1 MTKRIIHRRF
11 LCICLVLCMLISCF
25 PTGTA
30 WAALNESENGDLR
43 VAAKNFT
50 YWYYNPNNVS
60 GKWSTTLEGWAVT
73 AYSDIFPLVVHPS
86 RVPDVWVDSGRNDE
100 GREALVEKY
109 RYTGTY
115 WTLEDGLLDVNSGSE
130 DPNSDYNLYLD
141 EDTAT
146 LHLRDAYLEAMYC
159 LFLNDNVSTIMPD
172 AGTDAPL
179 TIELEGDNSILTSHD
194 SSIFTRGITF
204 DPIDRN
210 VDITSDLILTG
221 EGSLKMEC
229 GAVRNNPIAES
240 YAIYLKN
247 SDLIIDGVS
256 LDVDVQPGTGQY
268 KCRTAFKANT
278 VTVKSGSSINVTL
291 EEGSGGAAFDAQ
303 SVTIEDGSSLTVTMT
318 RDCQMFASSAST
330 QSVSTLSGNGS
341 GGKLRLQEGGELTI
355 IVESGSTDLTGVLTG
370 DTDLSQVKFQVD
382 GLLVLPEGS
391 DPNDLNGNITGSGS
405 VLIRSGSEE
414 SGGSDKIYS
423 IQDGIL
429 KESEE
434 GVIFG
439 DIEVSTGG
447 EEITAEQN
455 LGYTWTKETHYIDEN
470 GELGGI
476 VGETGSGTGTGDGTT
491 EGGQTGGDQTGG
503 GQTGGDQ
510 TGGDQTGGDQTGG
523 DQTGGGQTGGNQT
536 GGGQTGGGQTGGDQT
551 GGDQTGGD
559 QTGGGQTGGDQT
571 GEGSTDQTETI
582 DVWTLTILR
591 PNVVGDIIITQVLP
605 EAFPAIPYENK
616 GYYLTID
623 WLNDYLAGH
632 ANETEMRIAAADRC
646 NVIGDVKVEYSLN
659 YYPDENGKIENVL
672 NSDKLPGSYDYLK
685 VLGSLT
691 FETQDMYVDNV
702 IYKYGK
708 VEIGG
713 RLNGIG
719 IEAWKAELLST
730 ADLTLS
736 NGIFLTENNNNSSTS
751 ADWDLTEEAIN
762 MLPVLLGSLRNEKDW
777 NPEKVMEYKDLL
789 KKQFF
794 NACSDAFLM
803 DQGAVYRMTADGASP
818 VQVTVSAKRYI
829 PLSSTEESL
838 CPQVIITLESGEAA
852 NEDGGQN
859 EEPDPGEG
867 EGKDEGTTE
876 GEGGGPND
884 SEGDGEDSTET
895 PVIIDLNLTQADISK
910 FIGFP
915 EGNPLFPEDA
925 SFVMEKTLIN
935 QNMADYVFSI
945 QYPEKEEEPGEEETP
960 GNSSSSSSSSGEH
973 GQRLPIAGGT
983 GAEGADPGTEPDG
996 GSTGGYSQPAN
1007 CVSDTLGPVTVNG
1020 SYQFKL
1026 TSTDGSAPVVTVSG
1040 SAFRVLTVSQDGNDF
1055 YVKIY
1060 AVGAPGSTGEV
1071 YVNGVRVATAA
1082 VGSVCGGVLSDTTAP
1097 FTVRQGETY
1106 QFRLTSDTMPSMTAG
1121 SSSFTVEYA
1130 GNSGRDWFFK
1140 VHAVGEIG
1148 DGCGFYVNG
1157 APFPAAIAHITA
1169 KES

>member
-30 WAALNESENGDLR
+30 RAAMTESENGDLR
-43 VAAKNFT
+43 VAAESFT
-50 YWYYNPNNVS
+50 HWYYDPELPSNN
-60 GKWSTTLEGWAVT
+60 WTTTLEGWAVT
-73 AYSDIFPLVVHPS
+73 AHSDIFPLVVHPS

-115 WTLEDGLLDVNSGSE
+115 WTLKDGLLDVNSGSE

-146 LHLRDAYLEAMYC
+146 LHLRNANLEAMYC
-159 LFLNDNVSTIMPD
+159 LFLNDNVSTIMPN

-179 TIELEGDNSILTSHD
+179 TIELEGDNSILASHE

-229 GAVRNNPIAES
+229 GAVGNNPIAES

-291 EEGSGGAAFDAQ
+291 EEGSGGAVFDAQ
-303 SVTIEDGSSLTVTMT
+303 SVTIGDGSSLTVTMT

-330 QSVSTLSGNGS
+330 LSENGS
-341 GGKLRLQEGGELTI
+341 DGKLRLQEGGELTI
-355 IVESGSTDLTGVLTG
+355 IVESGTTDLTGVLTG

-391 DPNDLNGNITGSGS
+391 NPDDLTGNITGSGS
-405 VLIRSGSEE
+405 VLIRGGSEE
-414 SGGSDKIYS
+414 SGDKIYS
-423 IQDGIL
+423 IQDGSL
-429 KESEE
+429 KESTE

-439 DIEVSTGG
+439 DIEVSTAGP
-447 EEITAEQN
+447 EITEEQN

-491 EGGQTGGDQTGG
+491 EGDQTGGGQTGEGQTGGDQTGEDQTG
-503 GQTGGDQ
+503 GDQTGEGQTGEDQ

-523 DQTGGGQTGGNQT
+523 D
-536 GGGQTGGGQTGGDQT
+536 
-551 GGDQTGGD
+551 
-559 QTGGGQTGGDQT
+559 QTGGDQT

-632 ANETEMRIAAADRC
+632 DNETEMRIAAADRC
-646 NVIGDVKVEYSLN
+646 NIIGDVKVEYSLK

-751 ADWDLTEEAIN
+751 ADWMLTEEAIN
-762 MLPVLLGSLRNEKDW
+762 MLPVILGSLRNKKDW
-777 NPEKVMEYKDLL
+777 DPEKVMEYKDLL

-803 DQGAVYRMTADGASP
+803 D
-818 VQVTVSAKRYI
+818 
-829 PLSSTEESL
+829 
-838 CPQVIITLESGEAA
+838 
-852 NEDGGQN
+852 
-859 EEPDPGEG
+859 
-867 EGKDEGTTE
+867 
-876 GEGGGPND
+876 
-884 SEGDGEDSTET
+884 
-895 PVIIDLNLTQADISK
+895 
-910 FIGFP
+910 
-915 EGNPLFPEDA
+915 
-925 SFVMEKTLIN
+925 
-935 QNMADYVFSI
+935 
-945 QYPEKEEEPGEEETP
+945 
-960 GNSSSSSSSSGEH
+960 
-973 GQRLPIAGGT
+973 
-983 GAEGADPGTEPDG
+983 
-996 GSTGGYSQPAN
+996 
-1007 CVSDTLGPVTVNG
+1007 
-1020 SYQFKL
+1020 
-1026 TSTDGSAPVVTVSG
+1026 
-1040 SAFRVLTVSQDGNDF
+1040 
-1055 YVKIY
+1055 
-1060 AVGAPGSTGEV
+1060 
-1071 YVNGVRVATAA
+1071 
-1082 VGSVCGGVLSDTTAP
+1082 
-1097 FTVRQGETY
+1097 
-1106 QFRLTSDTMPSMTAG
+1106 
-1121 SSSFTVEYA
+1121 
-1130 GNSGRDWFFK
+1130 
-1140 VHAVGEIG
+1140 
-1148 DGCGFYVNG
+1148 
-1157 APFPAAIAHITA
+1157 
-1169 KES
+1169 

>member
-1 MTKRIIHRRF
+1 MPPSPSNWRAI
-11 LCICLVLCMLISCF
+11 
-25 PTGTA
+25 TA
-30 WAALNESENGDLR
+30 
-43 VAAKNFT
+43 
-50 YWYYNPNNVS
+50 
-60 GKWSTTLEGWAVT
+60 
-73 AYSDIFPLVVHPS
+73 
-86 RVPDVWVDSGRNDE
+86 
-100 GREALVEKY
+100 
-109 RYTGTY
+109 
-115 WTLEDGLLDVNSGSE
+115 
-130 DPNSDYNLYLD
+130 
-141 EDTAT
+141 
-146 LHLRDAYLEAMYC
+146 
-159 LFLNDNVSTIMPD
+159 
-172 AGTDAPL
+172 
-179 TIELEGDNSILTSHD
+179 SIASHD

-229 GAVRNNPIAES
+229 GAVGNNPIAES

-341 GGKLRLQEGGELTI
+341 DGKLRLQEGGELTI
-355 IVESGSTDLTGVLTG
+355 IVESGTTDLTGVLTG

-391 DPNDLNGNITGSGS
+391 DPDDLTGNITGSGS

-447 EEITAEQN
+447 EEEITEEQN

-491 EGGQTGGDQTGG
+491 E
-503 GQTGGDQ
+503 
-510 TGGDQTGGDQTGG
+510 
-523 DQTGGGQTGGNQT
+523 
-536 GGGQTGGGQTGGDQT
+536 
-551 GGDQTGGD
+551 GD

-751 ADWDLTEEAIN
+751 AYWDLTEEAIN

-777 NPEKVMEYKDLL
+777 DPEKVMEYKDLL

-818 VQVTVSAKRYI
+818 VQVKVSAKRYI

-852 NEDGGQN
+852 NEDGEQN

-895 PVIIDLNLTQADISK
+895 PVTIDLNLTQADISK

-925 SFVMEKTLIN
+925 SFVMEKTLIY

-1026 TSTDGSAPVVTVSG
+1026 TSTDGSAPVVTVNG

-1121 SSSFTVEYA
+1121 SPSFTVEYA

-1157 APFPAAIAHITA
+1157 APFPVAIAHITA

>member
-11 LCICLVLCMLISCF
+11 LCICLVLCMLVSCF
-25 PTGTA
+25 PTGTPR
-30 WAALNESENGDLR
+30 AAMTESEKGDLR
-43 VAAKNFT
+43 VAAEPFT
-50 YWYYNPNNVS
+50 HWYYDPELPSNN
-60 GKWSTTLEGWAVT
+60 WTTTLEGWAVT
-73 AYSDIFPLVVHPS
+73 AHSDIFPLVVHPS

-115 WTLEDGLLDVNSGSE
+115 WTLKDGLLDVNSGSE

-146 LHLRDAYLEAMYC
+146 LHLRNANLEAMYC
-159 LFLNDNVSTIMPD
+159 LFLNDNVSTIMPN

-179 TIELEGDNSILTSHD
+179 TIELEGDNSILASHE

-229 GAVRNNPIAES
+229 GAVGNNPIAES

-291 EEGSGGAAFDAQ
+291 EEGSGGAVFDAQ
-303 SVTIEDGSSLTVTMT
+303 SVTIGDGSSLTVTMT

-330 QSVSTLSGNGS
+330 LSENGS
-341 GGKLRLQEGGELTI
+341 DGKLRLQEGGELTI
-355 IVESGSTDLTGVLTG
+355 IVESGTTDLTGVLTG

-391 DPNDLNGNITGSGS
+391 NPDDLTGNITGSGS
-405 VLIRSGSEE
+405 VLIRGGSEE
-414 SGGSDKIYS
+414 SGDKIYS
-423 IQDGIL
+423 IQDGSL
-429 KESEE
+429 KESTE

-439 DIEVSTGG
+439 DIEVSTAGP
-447 EEITAEQN
+447 EITEEQN

-491 EGGQTGGDQTGG
+491 EGDQTGGGQTGEGQTGGDQTGEDQTGGDQTGEGQTGEGQTGGGQTGG

-523 DQTGGGQTGGNQT
+523 DQTGG
-536 GGGQTGGGQTGGDQT
+536 DQT
-551 GGDQTGGD
+551 GGD
-559 QTGGGQTGGDQT
+559 QTGGDQT

-632 ANETEMRIAAADRC
+632 DNETEMRIAAADRC
-646 NVIGDVKVEYSLN
+646 NIIGDVKVEYSLK

-751 ADWDLTEEAIN
+751 ADWMLTEEAIN
-762 MLPVLLGSLRNEKDW
+762 MLPVILGSLRNKKDW
-777 NPEKVMEYKDLL
+777 DPEKVMEYKDLL

-803 DQGAVYRMTADGASP
+803 D
-818 VQVTVSAKRYI
+818 
-829 PLSSTEESL
+829 
-838 CPQVIITLESGEAA
+838 
-852 NEDGGQN
+852 
-859 EEPDPGEG
+859 
-867 EGKDEGTTE
+867 
-876 GEGGGPND
+876 
-884 SEGDGEDSTET
+884 
-895 PVIIDLNLTQADISK
+895 
-910 FIGFP
+910 
-915 EGNPLFPEDA
+915 
-925 SFVMEKTLIN
+925 
-935 QNMADYVFSI
+935 
-945 QYPEKEEEPGEEETP
+945 
-960 GNSSSSSSSSGEH
+960 
-973 GQRLPIAGGT
+973 
-983 GAEGADPGTEPDG
+983 
-996 GSTGGYSQPAN
+996 
-1007 CVSDTLGPVTVNG
+1007 
-1020 SYQFKL
+1020 
-1026 TSTDGSAPVVTVSG
+1026 
-1040 SAFRVLTVSQDGNDF
+1040 
-1055 YVKIY
+1055 
-1060 AVGAPGSTGEV
+1060 
-1071 YVNGVRVATAA
+1071 
-1082 VGSVCGGVLSDTTAP
+1082 
-1097 FTVRQGETY
+1097 
-1106 QFRLTSDTMPSMTAG
+1106 
-1121 SSSFTVEYA
+1121 
-1130 GNSGRDWFFK
+1130 
-1140 VHAVGEIG
+1140 
-1148 DGCGFYVNG
+1148 
-1157 APFPAAIAHITA
+1157 
-1169 KES
+1169 

>member
-30 WAALNESENGDLR
+30 RAAMTESENGDLR
-43 VAAKNFT
+43 VAAESFT
-50 YWYYNPNNVS
+50 HWYYDPELPSNN
-60 GKWSTTLEGWAVT
+60 WTTTLEGWAVT
-73 AYSDIFPLVVHPS
+73 AHSDIFPLVVHPS

-115 WTLEDGLLDVNSGSE
+115 WTLKDGLLDVNSGSE

-146 LHLRDAYLEAMYC
+146 LHLRNANLEAMYC
-159 LFLNDNVSTIMPD
+159 LFLNDNVSTIMPN

-179 TIELEGDNSILTSHD
+179 TIELEGDNSILASHE

-229 GAVRNNPIAES
+229 GAVGNNPIAES

-291 EEGSGGAAFDAQ
+291 EEGSGGAVFDAQ
-303 SVTIEDGSSLTVTMT
+303 SVTIGDGSSLTVTMT

-330 QSVSTLSGNGS
+330 LSENGS
-341 GGKLRLQEGGELTI
+341 DGKLRLQEGGELTI
-355 IVESGSTDLTGVLTG
+355 IVESGTTDLTGVLTG

-391 DPNDLNGNITGSGS
+391 NPDDLTGNITGSGS
-405 VLIRSGSEE
+405 VLIRGGSEE
-414 SGGSDKIYS
+414 SGDKIYS
-423 IQDGIL
+423 IQDGSL
-429 KESEE
+429 KESTE

-439 DIEVSTGG
+439 DIEVSTAGP
-447 EEITAEQN
+447 EITEEQN

-491 EGGQTGGDQTGG
+491 EGDQTGGGQTGEGQTGGDQTGE
-503 GQTGGDQ
+503 DQ
-510 TGGDQTGGDQTGG
+510 TGGDQTGE
-523 DQTGGGQTGGNQT
+523 GQTGEGQT

-559 QTGGGQTGGDQT
+559 QTGGDQTGGDQT

-632 ANETEMRIAAADRC
+632 DNETEMRIAAADRC
-646 NVIGDVKVEYSLN
+646 NIIGDVKVEYSLK

-751 ADWDLTEEAIN
+751 ADWMLTEEAIN
-762 MLPVLLGSLRNEKDW
+762 MLPVILGSLRNKKDW
-777 NPEKVMEYKDLL
+777 DPEKVMEYKDLL

-803 DQGAVYRMTADGASP
+803 D
-818 VQVTVSAKRYI
+818 
-829 PLSSTEESL
+829 
-838 CPQVIITLESGEAA
+838 
-852 NEDGGQN
+852 
-859 EEPDPGEG
+859 
-867 EGKDEGTTE
+867 
-876 GEGGGPND
+876 
-884 SEGDGEDSTET
+884 
-895 PVIIDLNLTQADISK
+895 
-910 FIGFP
+910 
-915 EGNPLFPEDA
+915 
-925 SFVMEKTLIN
+925 
-935 QNMADYVFSI
+935 
-945 QYPEKEEEPGEEETP
+945 
-960 GNSSSSSSSSGEH
+960 
-973 GQRLPIAGGT
+973 
-983 GAEGADPGTEPDG
+983 
-996 GSTGGYSQPAN
+996 
-1007 CVSDTLGPVTVNG
+1007 
-1020 SYQFKL
+1020 
-1026 TSTDGSAPVVTVSG
+1026 
-1040 SAFRVLTVSQDGNDF
+1040 
-1055 YVKIY
+1055 
-1060 AVGAPGSTGEV
+1060 
-1071 YVNGVRVATAA
+1071 
-1082 VGSVCGGVLSDTTAP
+1082 
-1097 FTVRQGETY
+1097 
-1106 QFRLTSDTMPSMTAG
+1106 
-1121 SSSFTVEYA
+1121 
-1130 GNSGRDWFFK
+1130 
-1140 VHAVGEIG
+1140 
-1148 DGCGFYVNG
+1148 
-1157 APFPAAIAHITA
+1157 
-1169 KES
+1169 

>member
-172 AGTDAPL
+172 AGTNAPL
-179 TIELEGDNSILTSHD
+179 TIELEGDNSILASHD

-229 GAVRNNPIAES
+229 GAVGNNPRAES

-330 QSVSTLSGNGS
+330 QSVSTLSENGS
-341 GGKLRLQEGGELTI
+341 DGKLRLQEGGELTI

-423 IQDGIL
+423 IQDGSL

-491 EGGQTGGDQTGG
+491 EGGQTGG
-503 GQTGGDQ
+503 
-510 TGGDQTGGDQTGG
+510 
-523 DQTGGGQTGGNQT
+523 NQT

-551 GGDQTGGD
+551 GGDQTGGG
-559 QTGGGQTGGDQT
+559 QTGGDQTGGDQT

-632 ANETEMRIAAADRC
+632 DNETEMRIAAADRC
-646 NVIGDVKVEYSLN
+646 NVIGDVKVRYSLN
-659 YYPDENGKIENVL
+659 YYPDENGKIKNVL

-713 RLNGIG
+713 KLNGIG

-751 ADWDLTEEAIN
+751 ADWILTEEAIN
-762 MLPVLLGSLRNEKDW
+762 MLPVLLGSLRNEEDW
-777 NPEKVMEYKDLL
+777 DPEKVMEYKDLL

-818 VQVTVSAKRYI
+818 VQVKVSAKYWI
-829 PLSSTEESL
+829 DLDTEP

-852 NEDGGQN
+852 NEDGEQN

-895 PVIIDLNLTQADISK
+895 PVTIDLNLTQADISK

-915 EGNPLFPEDA
+915 EGNPLFPE
-925 SFVMEKTLIN
+925 F
-935 QNMADYVFSI
+935 
-945 QYPEKEEEPGEEETP
+945 
-960 GNSSSSSSSSGEH
+960 
-973 GQRLPIAGGT
+973 
-983 GAEGADPGTEPDG
+983 
-996 GSTGGYSQPAN
+996 QP
-1007 CVSDTLGPVTVNG
+1007 L
-1020 SYQFKL
+1020 
-1026 TSTDGSAPVVTVSG
+1026 
-1040 SAFRVLTVSQDGNDF
+1040 
-1055 YVKIY
+1055 
-1060 AVGAPGSTGEV
+1060 
-1071 YVNGVRVATAA
+1071 
-1082 VGSVCGGVLSDTTAP
+1082 
-1097 FTVRQGETY
+1097 
-1106 QFRLTSDTMPSMTAG
+1106 
-1121 SSSFTVEYA
+1121 
-1130 GNSGRDWFFK
+1130 
-1140 VHAVGEIG
+1140 
-1148 DGCGFYVNG
+1148 
-1157 APFPAAIAHITA
+1157 
-1169 KES
+1169 

>member
-146 LHLRDAYLEAMYC
+146 LHLRDAYLEATYC

-172 AGTDAPL
+172 AGTNAPL
-179 TIELEGDNSILTSHD
+179 TIELEGDNSIIASHD

-204 DPIDRN
+204 DPIDGN

-229 GAVRNNPIAES
+229 GAVGNNPRAES

-341 GGKLRLQEGGELTI
+341 DGKLRLQEGGELTI
-355 IVESGSTDLTGVLTG
+355 IVESGTTDLTGVLTG

-391 DPNDLNGNITGSGS
+391 DPDDLTGNITGSGS

-503 GQTGGDQ
+503 DQ
-510 TGGDQTGGDQTGG
+510 TGGDQTGGD
-523 DQTGGGQTGGNQT
+523 
-536 GGGQTGGGQTGGDQT
+536 
-551 GGDQTGGD
+551 
-559 QTGGGQTGGDQT
+559 QTGGDQT

-751 ADWDLTEEAIN
+751 TYWDLTEEAIN
-762 MLPVLLGSLRNEKDW
+762 MLPVILGSLRNEKDW
-777 NPEKVMEYKDLL
+777 DPEKVMEYKDLL

-818 VQVTVSAKRYI
+818 VQVKVSAKRYI

-852 NEDGGQN
+852 NEDGEQN

-895 PVIIDLNLTQADISK
+895 PITIDLNLTQADISK

-925 SFVMEKTLIN
+925 SFVMEKTLIY

-983 GAEGADPGTEPDG
+983 EADGEGETAGETADGD
-996 GSTGGYSQPAN
+996 GGYSQPSN

-1140 VHAVGEIG
+1140 VHTVGEIG

>member
-30 WAALNESENGDLR
+30 RAAMTESENGDLR
-43 VAAKNFT
+43 VAAESFT
-50 YWYYNPNNVS
+50 HWYYDPELPSNN
-60 GKWSTTLEGWAVT
+60 WTTTLEGWAVT
-73 AYSDIFPLVVHPS
+73 AHSDIFPLVVHPS

-115 WTLEDGLLDVNSGSE
+115 WTLKDGLLDVNSGSE

-146 LHLRDAYLEAMYC
+146 LHLRNANLEAMYC
-159 LFLNDNVSTIMPD
+159 LFLNDNVSTIMPN

-179 TIELEGDNSILTSHD
+179 TIELEGDNSILASHE

-229 GAVRNNPIAES
+229 GAVGNNPIAES

-291 EEGSGGAAFDAQ
+291 EEGSGGAVFDAQ
-303 SVTIEDGSSLTVTMT
+303 SVTIGDGSSLTVTMT

-330 QSVSTLSGNGS
+330 LSENGS
-341 GGKLRLQEGGELTI
+341 DGKLRLQEGGELTI
-355 IVESGSTDLTGVLTG
+355 IVESGTTDLTGVLTG

-391 DPNDLNGNITGSGS
+391 NPDDLTGNITGSGS
-405 VLIRSGSEE
+405 VLIRGGSEE
-414 SGGSDKIYS
+414 SGDKIYS
-423 IQDGIL
+423 IQDGSL
-429 KESEE
+429 KESTE

-439 DIEVSTGG
+439 DIEVSTAGP
-447 EEITAEQN
+447 EITEEQN

-491 EGGQTGGDQTGG
+491 EGDQTGGGQTGEGQTGGDQTGEDQTG
-503 GQTGGDQ
+503 GDQTGEGQTGEGHTGGDQPGGDQ

-523 DQTGGGQTGGNQT
+523 DQTGG
-536 GGGQTGGGQTGGDQT
+536 D
-551 GGDQTGGD
+551 
-559 QTGGGQTGGDQT
+559 QTGGDQT

-632 ANETEMRIAAADRC
+632 DNETEMRIAAADRC
-646 NVIGDVKVEYSLN
+646 NIIGDVKVEYSLK

-751 ADWDLTEEAIN
+751 ADWMLTEEAIN
-762 MLPVLLGSLRNEKDW
+762 MLPVILGSLRNKKDW
-777 NPEKVMEYKDLL
+777 DPEKVMEYKDLL

-803 DQGAVYRMTADGASP
+803 D
-818 VQVTVSAKRYI
+818 
-829 PLSSTEESL
+829 
-838 CPQVIITLESGEAA
+838 
-852 NEDGGQN
+852 
-859 EEPDPGEG
+859 
-867 EGKDEGTTE
+867 
-876 GEGGGPND
+876 
-884 SEGDGEDSTET
+884 
-895 PVIIDLNLTQADISK
+895 
-910 FIGFP
+910 
-915 EGNPLFPEDA
+915 
-925 SFVMEKTLIN
+925 
-935 QNMADYVFSI
+935 
-945 QYPEKEEEPGEEETP
+945 
-960 GNSSSSSSSSGEH
+960 
-973 GQRLPIAGGT
+973 
-983 GAEGADPGTEPDG
+983 
-996 GSTGGYSQPAN
+996 
-1007 CVSDTLGPVTVNG
+1007 
-1020 SYQFKL
+1020 
-1026 TSTDGSAPVVTVSG
+1026 
-1040 SAFRVLTVSQDGNDF
+1040 
-1055 YVKIY
+1055 
-1060 AVGAPGSTGEV
+1060 
-1071 YVNGVRVATAA
+1071 
-1082 VGSVCGGVLSDTTAP
+1082 
-1097 FTVRQGETY
+1097 
-1106 QFRLTSDTMPSMTAG
+1106 
-1121 SSSFTVEYA
+1121 
-1130 GNSGRDWFFK
+1130 
-1140 VHAVGEIG
+1140 
-1148 DGCGFYVNG
+1148 
-1157 APFPAAIAHITA
+1157 
-1169 KES
+1169 

>member
-11 LCICLVLCMLISCF
+11 LCICLVLCLLISCF

-30 WAALNESENGDLR
+30 RAAMTESENGDLR
-43 VAAKNFT
+43 VAAESFT
-50 YWYYNPNNVS
+50 HWYYDPELPSNN
-60 GKWSTTLEGWAVT
+60 WTTTLEGWAVT
-73 AYSDIFPLVVHPS
+73 AHSDIFPLVVHPS

-159 LFLNDNVSTIMPD
+159 LFLNDNVSTIMPN

-204 DPIDRN
+204 DPIDRK

-268 KCRTAFKANT
+268 KCRTAFKAN
-278 VTVKSGSSINVTL
+278 NVTIKDGSTVNVNL
-291 EEGSGGAAFDAQ
+291 KEGSGGAVFDAQ

-330 QSVSTLSGNGS
+330 LSGDGS

-391 DPNDLNGNITGSGS
+391 DPDDLTGNITGSGS

-414 SGGSDKIYS
+414 SGDKIYS
-423 IQDGIL
+423 IQDGSL
-429 KESEE
+429 KESTE

-439 DIEVSTGG
+439 DIEVSTAGP
-447 EEITAEQN
+447 EITAEQN

-470 GELGGI
+470 GELGGV

-491 EGGQTGGDQTGG
+491 EGDQTGGDQTGG
-503 GQTGGDQ
+503 N
-510 TGGDQTGGDQTGG
+510 QTGGDQTGG

-536 GGGQTGGGQTGGDQT
+536 GGNQTGGDQT
-551 GGDQTGGD
+551 GGGQTGGD

-591 PNVVGDIIITQVLP
+591 ANVVGDIIITQVLP
-605 EAFPAIPYENK
+605 ETFPAIPYVENYENWD
-616 GYYLTID
+616 YYLTID

-659 YYPDENGKIENVL
+659 YCPDENGKIENVL

-713 RLNGIG
+713 KLNGIG

-736 NGIFLTENNNNSSTS
+736 NGIFLTENNNNSIISS
-751 ADWDLTEEAIN
+751 DSYLTEDAME
-762 MLPVLLGSLRNEKDW
+762 MLPIILGSLRNEEDW
-777 NPEKVMEYKDLL
+777 DPEKVMEYKDLL

-818 VQVTVSAKRYI
+818 VQVKVSAKRYI

-838 CPQVIITLESGEAA
+838 RPQVIITLESGEAA
-852 NEDGGQN
+852 NEDGEQN

-895 PVIIDLNLTQADISK
+895 PVTIDLNLTQADISK

-925 SFVMEKTLIN
+925 SFVMEKTLIY

-973 GQRLPIAGGT
+973 GYRLPIAGGT

-1026 TSTDGSAPVVTVSG
+1026 TSTDGSAPVVTVNG

-1071 YVNGVRVATAA
+1071 YVNGVRVATAT

-1106 QFRLTSDTMPSMTAG
+1106 QFRLTSDTMPTMAAG

-1157 APFPAAIAHITA
+1157 APFPVAIAHITA

>member
-11 LCICLVLCMLISCF
+11 LCICLVLCLLISCF

-30 WAALNESENGDLR
+30 RAAMTESENGDLR
-43 VAAKNFT
+43 VAAESFT
-50 YWYYNPNNVS
+50 HWYYDPELPSNN
-60 GKWSTTLEGWAVT
+60 WTTTLEGWAVT
-73 AYSDIFPLVVHPS
+73 AHSDIFPLVVHPS

-159 LFLNDNVSTIMPD
+159 LFLNDNVSTIMPN

-204 DPIDRN
+204 DPIDRK

-268 KCRTAFKANT
+268 KCRTAFKAN
-278 VTVKSGSSINVTL
+278 NVTIKDGSTVNVNL
-291 EEGSGGAAFDAQ
+291 KEGSGGAVFDAQ

-330 QSVSTLSGNGS
+330 LSGDGS

-391 DPNDLNGNITGSGS
+391 DPDDLTGNITGSGS

-414 SGGSDKIYS
+414 SGDKIYS
-423 IQDGIL
+423 IQDGSL
-429 KESEE
+429 KESTE

-439 DIEVSTGG
+439 DIEVSTAGP
-447 EEITAEQN
+447 EITAEQN

-470 GELGGI
+470 GELGGV

-491 EGGQTGGDQTGG
+491 EGDQTGGDQTGG
-503 GQTGGDQ
+503 N
-510 TGGDQTGGDQTGG
+510 QTGGDQTGG

-536 GGGQTGGGQTGGDQT
+536 GGNQTGGDQT
-551 GGDQTGGD
+551 GGDQTGGGQTGGD

-591 PNVVGDIIITQVLP
+591 ANVVGDIIITQVLP
-605 EAFPAIPYENK
+605 ETFPAIPYVENYENWD
-616 GYYLTID
+616 YYLTID

-659 YYPDENGKIENVL
+659 YCPDENGKIENVL

-713 RLNGIG
+713 KLNGIG

-736 NGIFLTENNNNSSTS
+736 NGIFLTENNNNSIISS
-751 ADWDLTEEAIN
+751 DSYLTEDAME
-762 MLPVLLGSLRNEKDW
+762 MLPIILGSLRNEEDW
-777 NPEKVMEYKDLL
+777 DPEKVMEYKDLL

-818 VQVTVSAKRYI
+818 VQVKVSAKRYI

-838 CPQVIITLESGEAA
+838 RPQVIITLESGEAA
-852 NEDGGQN
+852 NEDGEQN

-895 PVIIDLNLTQADISK
+895 PVTIDLNLTQADISK

-925 SFVMEKTLIN
+925 SFVMEKTLIY

-973 GQRLPIAGGT
+973 GYRLPIAGGT

-1026 TSTDGSAPVVTVSG
+1026 TSTDGSAPVVTVNG

-1071 YVNGVRVATAA
+1071 YVNGVRVATAT

-1106 QFRLTSDTMPSMTAG
+1106 QFRLTSDTMPTMAAG

-1157 APFPAAIAHITA
+1157 APFPVAIAHITA

>member
-1 MTKRIIHRRF
+1 M
-11 LCICLVLCMLISCF
+11 
-25 PTGTA
+25 
-30 WAALNESENGDLR
+30 
-43 VAAKNFT
+43 
-50 YWYYNPNNVS
+50 
-60 GKWSTTLEGWAVT
+60 
-73 AYSDIFPLVVHPS
+73 
-86 RVPDVWVDSGRNDE
+86 
-100 GREALVEKY
+100 
-109 RYTGTY
+109 
-115 WTLEDGLLDVNSGSE
+115 
-130 DPNSDYNLYLD
+130 
-141 EDTAT
+141 
-146 LHLRDAYLEAMYC
+146 
-159 LFLNDNVSTIMPD
+159 
-172 AGTDAPL
+172 
-179 TIELEGDNSILTSHD
+179 
-194 SSIFTRGITF
+194 
-204 DPIDRN
+204 
-210 VDITSDLILTG
+210 
-221 EGSLKMEC
+221 
-229 GAVRNNPIAES
+229 
-240 YAIYLKN
+240 
-247 SDLIIDGVS
+247 
-256 LDVDVQPGTGQY
+256 
-268 KCRTAFKANT
+268 
-278 VTVKSGSSINVTL
+278 
-291 EEGSGGAAFDAQ
+291 
-303 SVTIEDGSSLTVTMT
+303 
-318 RDCQMFASSAST
+318 
-330 QSVSTLSGNGS
+330 
-341 GGKLRLQEGGELTI
+341 
-355 IVESGSTDLTGVLTG
+355 
-370 DTDLSQVKFQVD
+370 
-382 GLLVLPEGS
+382 
-391 DPNDLNGNITGSGS
+391 
-405 VLIRSGSEE
+405 
-414 SGGSDKIYS
+414 
-423 IQDGIL
+423 
-429 KESEE
+429 
-434 GVIFG
+434 
-439 DIEVSTGG
+439 
-447 EEITAEQN
+447 
-455 LGYTWTKETHYIDEN
+455 
-470 GELGGI
+470 
-476 VGETGSGTGTGDGTT
+476 
-491 EGGQTGGDQTGG
+491 
-503 GQTGGDQ
+503 
-510 TGGDQTGGDQTGG
+510 
-523 DQTGGGQTGGNQT
+523 
-536 GGGQTGGGQTGGDQT
+536 
-551 GGDQTGGD
+551 
-559 QTGGGQTGGDQT
+559 
-571 GEGSTDQTETI
+571 
-582 DVWTLTILR
+582 
-591 PNVVGDIIITQVLP
+591 VGDIIITQVLP
-605 EAFPAIPYENK
+605 ETFPAIPYVENYENWD
-616 GYYLTID
+616 YYLTID

-646 NVIGDVKVEYSLN
+646 NVIGNVEVRYSLK
-659 YYPDENGKIENVL
+659 YYEESGNIANGL
-672 NSDKLPGSYDYLK
+672 NSDKLLGSYDYLK

-713 RLNGIG
+713 KLNGIG

-751 ADWDLTEEAIN
+751 VDWILTEEAIN

-777 NPEKVMEYKDLL
+777 NPERVMEYKDLL

-818 VQVTVSAKRYI
+818 VQVKVSAKRYI

-838 CPQVIITLESGEAA
+838 RPQVIITLESGEAA
-852 NEDGGQN
+852 NEDGEQN

-895 PVIIDLNLTQADISK
+895 PVTIDLNLTQADISK

-925 SFVMEKTLIN
+925 SFVMEKTLIY

-1026 TSTDGSAPVVTVSG
+1026 TSTDGSAPVVTVNG

-1060 AVGAPGSTGEV
+1060 AVGAPGSTGDV
-1071 YVNGVRVATAA
+1071 YVNGVRVATAT
-1082 VGSVCGGVLSDTTAP
+1082 VGSVYGGVLSDTTAP

-1106 QFRLTSDTMPSMTAG
+1106 QFRLASDTMPSMTAG

-1157 APFPAAIAHITA
+1157 APFPVAIAHITA

>member
-30 WAALNESENGDLR
+30 RAAMTESENGDLR
-43 VAAKNFT
+43 VAAESFT
-50 YWYYNPNNVS
+50 HWYYDPELPSNN
-60 GKWSTTLEGWAVT
+60 WTTTLEGWAVT
-73 AYSDIFPLVVHPS
+73 AHSDIFPLVVHPS

-115 WTLEDGLLDVNSGSE
+115 WTLKDGLLDVNSGSE

-146 LHLRDAYLEAMYC
+146 LHLRNANLEAMYC
-159 LFLNDNVSTIMPD
+159 LFLNDNVSTIMPN

-179 TIELEGDNSILTSHD
+179 TIELEGDNSILASHE

-229 GAVRNNPIAES
+229 GAVGNNPIAES

-291 EEGSGGAAFDAQ
+291 EEGSGGAVFDAQ
-303 SVTIEDGSSLTVTMT
+303 SVTIGDGSSLTVTMT

-330 QSVSTLSGNGS
+330 LSENGS
-341 GGKLRLQEGGELTI
+341 DGKLRLQEGGELTI
-355 IVESGSTDLTGVLTG
+355 IVESGTTDLTGVLTG

-391 DPNDLNGNITGSGS
+391 NPDDLTGNITGSGS
-405 VLIRSGSEE
+405 VLIRGGSEE
-414 SGGSDKIYS
+414 SGDKIYS
-423 IQDGIL
+423 IQDGSL
-429 KESEE
+429 KESTE

-439 DIEVSTGG
+439 DIEVSTAGP
-447 EEITAEQN
+447 EITEEQN

-491 EGGQTGGDQTGG
+491 EGDQTGGGQTGEGQTGGDQTGEDQTGGDQTGEGQTGEGQTGGGQTGG

-523 DQTGGGQTGGNQT
+523 DQTGG
-536 GGGQTGGGQTGGDQT
+536 D
-551 GGDQTGGD
+551 
-559 QTGGGQTGGDQT
+559 QTGGDQT

-632 ANETEMRIAAADRC
+632 DNETEMRIAAADRC
-646 NVIGDVKVEYSLN
+646 NIIGDVKVEYSLK

-751 ADWDLTEEAIN
+751 ADWMLTEEAIN
-762 MLPVLLGSLRNEKDW
+762 MLPVILGSLRNKKDW
-777 NPEKVMEYKDLL
+777 DPEKVMEYKDLL

-803 DQGAVYRMTADGASP
+803 D
-818 VQVTVSAKRYI
+818 
-829 PLSSTEESL
+829 
-838 CPQVIITLESGEAA
+838 
-852 NEDGGQN
+852 
-859 EEPDPGEG
+859 
-867 EGKDEGTTE
+867 
-876 GEGGGPND
+876 
-884 SEGDGEDSTET
+884 
-895 PVIIDLNLTQADISK
+895 
-910 FIGFP
+910 
-915 EGNPLFPEDA
+915 
-925 SFVMEKTLIN
+925 
-935 QNMADYVFSI
+935 
-945 QYPEKEEEPGEEETP
+945 
-960 GNSSSSSSSSGEH
+960 
-973 GQRLPIAGGT
+973 
-983 GAEGADPGTEPDG
+983 
-996 GSTGGYSQPAN
+996 
-1007 CVSDTLGPVTVNG
+1007 
-1020 SYQFKL
+1020 
-1026 TSTDGSAPVVTVSG
+1026 
-1040 SAFRVLTVSQDGNDF
+1040 
-1055 YVKIY
+1055 
-1060 AVGAPGSTGEV
+1060 
-1071 YVNGVRVATAA
+1071 
-1082 VGSVCGGVLSDTTAP
+1082 
-1097 FTVRQGETY
+1097 
-1106 QFRLTSDTMPSMTAG
+1106 
-1121 SSSFTVEYA
+1121 
-1130 GNSGRDWFFK
+1130 
-1140 VHAVGEIG
+1140 
-1148 DGCGFYVNG
+1148 
-1157 APFPAAIAHITA
+1157 
-1169 KES
+1169 

>member
-30 WAALNESENGDLR
+30 RAAMTESENGDLR
-43 VAAKNFT
+43 VAAESFT
-50 YWYYNPNNVS
+50 HWYYDPELPSNN
-60 GKWSTTLEGWAVT
+60 WTTTLEGWAVT
-73 AYSDIFPLVVHPS
+73 AHSDIFPLVVHPS

-115 WTLEDGLLDVNSGSE
+115 WTLKDGLLDVNSGSE

-146 LHLRDAYLEAMYC
+146 LHLRNANLEAMYC
-159 LFLNDNVSTIMPD
+159 LFLNDNVSTIMPN

-179 TIELEGDNSILTSHD
+179 TIELEGDNSILASHE

-229 GAVRNNPIAES
+229 GAVGNNPIAES

-291 EEGSGGAAFDAQ
+291 EEGSGGAVFDAQ
-303 SVTIEDGSSLTVTMT
+303 SVTIGDGSSLTVTMT

-330 QSVSTLSGNGS
+330 LSENGS
-341 GGKLRLQEGGELTI
+341 DGKLRLQEGGELTI
-355 IVESGSTDLTGVLTG
+355 IVESGTTDLTGVLTG

-391 DPNDLNGNITGSGS
+391 NPDDLTGNITGSGS
-405 VLIRSGSEE
+405 VLIRGGSEE
-414 SGGSDKIYS
+414 SGDKIYS
-423 IQDGIL
+423 IQDGSL
-429 KESEE
+429 KESTE

-439 DIEVSTGG
+439 DIEVSTAGP
-447 EEITAEQN
+447 EITEEQN

-491 EGGQTGGDQTGG
+491 EGDQTGGGQTGEGQTGGDQTGE
-503 GQTGGDQ
+503 D
-510 TGGDQTGGDQTGG
+510 
-523 DQTGGGQTGGNQT
+523 
-536 GGGQTGGGQTGGDQT
+536 
-551 GGDQTGGD
+551 
-559 QTGGGQTGGDQT
+559 QTGGDQT

-632 ANETEMRIAAADRC
+632 DNETEMRIAAADRC
-646 NVIGDVKVEYSLN
+646 NIIGDVKVEYSLK

-751 ADWDLTEEAIN
+751 ADWMLTEEAIN
-762 MLPVLLGSLRNEKDW
+762 MLPVILGSLRNKKDW
-777 NPEKVMEYKDLL
+777 DPEKVMEYKDLL

-803 DQGAVYRMTADGASP
+803 D
-818 VQVTVSAKRYI
+818 
-829 PLSSTEESL
+829 
-838 CPQVIITLESGEAA
+838 
-852 NEDGGQN
+852 
-859 EEPDPGEG
+859 
-867 EGKDEGTTE
+867 
-876 GEGGGPND
+876 
-884 SEGDGEDSTET
+884 
-895 PVIIDLNLTQADISK
+895 
-910 FIGFP
+910 
-915 EGNPLFPEDA
+915 
-925 SFVMEKTLIN
+925 
-935 QNMADYVFSI
+935 
-945 QYPEKEEEPGEEETP
+945 
-960 GNSSSSSSSSGEH
+960 
-973 GQRLPIAGGT
+973 
-983 GAEGADPGTEPDG
+983 
-996 GSTGGYSQPAN
+996 
-1007 CVSDTLGPVTVNG
+1007 
-1020 SYQFKL
+1020 
-1026 TSTDGSAPVVTVSG
+1026 
-1040 SAFRVLTVSQDGNDF
+1040 
-1055 YVKIY
+1055 
-1060 AVGAPGSTGEV
+1060 
-1071 YVNGVRVATAA
+1071 
-1082 VGSVCGGVLSDTTAP
+1082 
-1097 FTVRQGETY
+1097 
-1106 QFRLTSDTMPSMTAG
+1106 
-1121 SSSFTVEYA
+1121 
-1130 GNSGRDWFFK
+1130 
-1140 VHAVGEIG
+1140 
-1148 DGCGFYVNG
+1148 
-1157 APFPAAIAHITA
+1157 
-1169 KES
+1169 